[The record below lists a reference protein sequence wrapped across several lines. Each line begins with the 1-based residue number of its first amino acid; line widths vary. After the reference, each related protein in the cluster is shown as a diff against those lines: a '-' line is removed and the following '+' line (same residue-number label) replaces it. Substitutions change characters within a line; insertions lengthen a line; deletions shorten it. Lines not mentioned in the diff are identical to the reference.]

1 MMSEKKIT
9 RRDFIKGVSATGAM
23 AYISGLSHVKQT
35 FANLDKSLLF
45 CVEDCPV
52 HDGKLRHFGVDIL
65 LDLLATKGIKLY
77 RTSKTHIWGGLDGI
91 IDTHDVVLIKVN
103 CQWKCRGTTNT
114 DVLQGLIYRILQ
126 HPDGFDGEVVIFENG
141 QGQGSFDGRPL
152 AWGSYASWPDIDS
165 GIFVNAE
172 QETLLTVDYL
182 VNTIFGNDPVSAYLL
197 DPIRSTFISDS
208 NHTDDGYRPI
218 SDVSY
223 PCFTSDGGSRIEL
236 REGIWSG
243 TGFED
248 NLKLINL
255 PVLKTHGGTGITAT
269 LKHCYGIV
277 SMADG
282 SSKIRHYSQSG
293 AQCGKM
299 YSLVRAP
306 DLNIL
311 DCIWVSPEALSGYP
325 PANTRRT
332 DILLAGLDPVAI
344 DYYAA
349 KYVLHP
355 LGGSRAAEH
364 DPDGF
369 AGLQDHLSGAAD
381 VINANGGIAGRAA
394 QMGDENIQVLAASAA
409 PLEEETDSSGGS
421 GGGGG
426 GSGCF
431 IDTAAAR

>member
-1 MMSEKKIT
+1 MVPRHNLT
-9 RRDFIKGVSATGAM
+9 RRQFIGGIAAAGALACAGRWVGAGAALSAVDPSTIFM
-23 AYISGLSHVKQT
+23 A
-35 FANLDKSLLF
+35 D
-45 CVEDCPV
+45 DCPV
-52 HDGKLRHFGVDIL
+52 HDGQLRHMGIDTL
-65 LDLLATKGIKLY
+65 LDLAAAGGLKFY
-77 RTSKTHIWGGLDGI
+77 RTDSDHPWGSPDGI
-91 IDTHDVVLIKVN
+91 LDRGDVVLIKVN

-141 QGQGSFDGRPL
+141 QGQGSFDGRPR
-152 AWGSYASWPDIDS
+152 AWGSYASWPDIDN
-165 GIFVNAE
+165 GIYVNAE
-172 QETLLTVDYL
+172 EETLLTVDYL
-182 VNTIFGNDPVSAYLL
+182 VNTIFRNDPVSAYLL
-197 DPIRSTFISDS
+197 DPIRSTFISD
-208 NHTDDGYRPI
+208 TDHMKDGYRRIP
-218 SDVSY
+218 DVSY

-236 REGIWSG
+236 REGIWNG
-243 TGFED
+243 TGFND

-255 PVLKTHGGTGITAT
+255 PVLKTHGGTGITAC

-282 SSKIRHYSQSG
+282 NSGVRHYSQSG

-349 KYVLHP
+349 KYVLYP

-369 AGLQDHLSGAAD
+369 AGLYDHLAGAAD
-381 VINANGGIAGRAA
+381 VINANGGIAGRAV
-394 QMGDENIQVLAASAA
+394 QMGDENIQVLAVSAA
-409 PLEEETDSSGGS
+409 PLDQETDSSGGS
-421 GGGGG
+421 GGG
-426 GSGCF
+426 SCF
-431 IDTAAAR
+431 INAAAAR